1 MYHNIL
7 QCITI
12 YYNISQYITIYH
24 NILQYIAIYQN
35 ISQYITAKRLTGS
48 QDRLRSITMFCY
60 RRYRYHTVAREGSAL
75 EFWNS
80 VDTYNPD
87 IIIGMESWLREEIEN
102 TEIFRT
108 DFTTFRR
115 DRHER
120 DGGVFVL
127 TIIMPARSYGLTTN
141 SR

>member
-87 IIIGMESWLREEIEN
+87 IIIGMESWLREEIGN

-108 DFTTFRR
+108 DFMTVR
-115 DRHER
+115 DKSCGDKRQ
-120 DGGVFVL
+120 
-127 TIIMPARSYGLTTN
+127 
-141 SR
+141 